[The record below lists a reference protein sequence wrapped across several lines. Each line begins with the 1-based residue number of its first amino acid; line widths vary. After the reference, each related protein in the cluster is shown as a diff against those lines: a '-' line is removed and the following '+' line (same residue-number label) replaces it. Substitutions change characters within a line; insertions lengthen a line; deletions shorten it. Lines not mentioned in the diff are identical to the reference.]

1 MFLLLAKGNIS
12 SVMAVR
18 RPGIIALFDV
28 DGTLTA
34 PRKVKKNLLVDLG
47 SMIVIISVF
56 ITSFLCIA
64 FHIFSIRKVLVHF
77 QVATPE
83 LLKFMGELRKVPD
96 LLHEVKYLYITS
108 FFFYICIP
116 PTLTINLILL
126 NTAGCYSW
134 CCGRI

>member
-1 MFLLLAKGNIS
+1 MLAKGNIS

-34 PRKVKKNLLVDLG
+34 PRKVKKILLVDLG
-47 SMIVIISVF
+47 SMNVIILVI
-56 ITSFLCIA
+56 ITSFLCIL

-83 LLKFMGELRKVPD
+83 LLKFMSELRKVPD
-96 LLHEVKYLYITS
+96 LLHEMKYLYRTS

-116 PTLTINLILL
+116 PTINLNLL